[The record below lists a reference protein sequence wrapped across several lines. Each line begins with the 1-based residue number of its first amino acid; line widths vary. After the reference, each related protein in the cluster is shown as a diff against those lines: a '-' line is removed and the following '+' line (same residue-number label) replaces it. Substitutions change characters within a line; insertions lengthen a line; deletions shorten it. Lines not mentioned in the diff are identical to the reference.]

1 MKSLCKLGTLCLPC
15 AYLGRV
21 ANPRPVATI
30 KKWATGRVMQRQV
43 LTRTVGHG
51 ETGFLLRSI
60 ASSKVFSANK
70 MADITEGVRVQ
81 IDNGSVLI
89 CVGRDDQNFYFQD
102 ENGNKI
108 VYST

>member
-1 MKSLCKLGTLCLPC
+1 MCVPGPVAASTGCRCLCSAARGD
-15 AYLGRV
+15 LGRV

-60 ASSKVFSANK
+60 DLDRSSGN
-70 MADITEGVRVQ
+70 GVRAYET
-81 IDNGSVLI
+81 GL
-89 CVGRDDQNFYFQD
+89 GFATRPRYLRPTRK
-102 ENGNKI
+102 EHAHAHA
-108 VYST
+108 Y

>member
-1 MKSLCKLGTLCLPC
+1 
-15 AYLGRV
+15 
-21 ANPRPVATI
+21 
-30 KKWATGRVMQRQV
+30 MQRQV

-108 VYST
+108 VYSTWKNACNFSSVISHVFVLVRTWFDVAMI